1 MSVVDSLR
9 DVGYVFGR
17 AQSKFWGSPI
27 RIFFQLFGALMFLVL
42 FTQLFSKL
50 SDLPGFPTAGYL
62 EIAVGGILFLNTL
75 NSTMQSANAIVDELN
90 TGYLA
95 NILVTPVKRS
105 AILLGRV
112 LSDGV
117 RYACQTSIVL
127 GIAFLMGATFATG
140 VPGVLVIYLI
150 VVGFGVAWSG
160 LTMTVGLATK
170 SNETVSVVGTLLT
183 FPLMFTSTALLP
195 VSFLP
200 RWMQTVTQYNPISY
214 MSDAARSLMV
224 SGFDG
229 TVLLQAFA
237 VIGLILVLTWSSTL
251 WLFRSVVR

>member
-1 MSVVDSLR
+1 MSLGDGLR

-17 AQSKFWGSPI
+17 AQTKFWGSPI

-42 FTQLFSKL
+42 FTQLFSRL
-50 SDLPGFPTAGYL
+50 TDLPGFPTVGYL
-62 EIAVGGILFLNTL
+62 EVAVGGILFLNTL

-95 NILVTPVKRS
+95 NVLVTPVRRS

-127 GIAFLMGATFATG
+127 GVAFLMGATFATG
-140 VPGVLVIYLI
+140 VPGVLLIYLI

-183 FPLMFTSTALLP
+183 FPLLFTSTALLP
-195 VSFLP
+195 VSLMP
-200 RWMQTVTQYNPISY
+200 GWMQAVTRYNPISY
-214 MSDAARSLMV
+214 MSNAARTLMI

-229 TVLLQAFA
+229 TVLAQAFA
-237 VIGLILVLTWSSTL
+237 VIALVLLLTWSSTL

>member
-1 MSVVDSLR
+1 MTAVESLR
-9 DVGYVFGR
+9 DVWYVFGR
-17 AQSKFWGSPI
+17 AQSKFFASPV
-27 RIFFQLFGALMFLVL
+27 RIFFQLFGALIFLIL

-50 SDLPGFPTAGYL
+50 SNLPGFPTVGYL
-62 EIAVGGILFLNTL
+62 EIAVGGILFINTL
-75 NSTMQSANAIVDELN
+75 NNTMQSANAMVDELN

-95 NILVTPVKRS
+95 NMLVTPVKRS

-117 RYACQTSIVL
+117 RFILQTSIVL
-127 GIAFLMGATFATG
+127 GIAVLLGATFATG
-140 VPGVLVIYLI
+140 VPGILVIYLI

-160 LTMTVGLATK
+160 LTLTVGLATK
-170 SNETVSVVGTLLT
+170 SNETVAVIGTLLT

-195 VSFLP
+195 VSYMP
-200 RWMQTVTQYNPISY
+200 VWMQTVSQYNPISY
-214 MSDAARSLMV
+214 MANAARTLMV

-237 VIGLILVLTWSSTL
+237 VIALILVLTWSSTL
-251 WLFRSVVR
+251 WLFKRVVS

>member
-1 MSVVDSLR
+1 MTTIESLR
-9 DVGYVFGR
+9 DVWYIFGR

-42 FTQLFSKL
+42 FTQLFSRL
-50 SDLPGFPTAGYL
+50 TDLPGFPPGSYL
-62 EIAVGGILFLNTL
+62 EMAVGGILFLNTL
-75 NSTMQSANAIVDELN
+75 NSTMQSANAIVDEFN
-90 TGYLA
+90 SGYLA
-95 NILVTPVKRS
+95 NMLVTPVRRS

-117 RYACQTSIVL
+117 RYTCQTTIVL
-127 GIAFLMGATFATG
+127 GIAFLMGATLATG
-140 VPGVLVIYLI
+140 VAGILLIYLI

-195 VSFLP
+195 KSLMP
-200 RWMQTVTQYNPISY
+200 GWMQTLTQYNPISY
-214 MSDAARSLMV
+214 MSNAARTLMV

-237 VIGLILVLTWSSTL
+237 VIALILALTWSSTL
-251 WLFRSVVR
+251 WLFNRVVS

>member
-1 MSVVDSLR
+1 MSAVQSLR
-9 DVGYVFGR
+9 DVWYVFGR
-17 AQSKFWGSPI
+17 AQAKFWGSPI

-50 SDLPGFPTAGYL
+50 ADLPGFPTVGYL

-95 NILVTPVKRS
+95 NLLVTPVQRG

-127 GIAFLMGATFATG
+127 GIAWLLGATFATG
-140 VPGVLVIYLI
+140 VPGVLLIYLI

-195 VSFLP
+195 AAFLP
-200 RWMQTVTQYNPISY
+200 AWMQAVTRYNPISY
-214 MSDAARSLMV
+214 MSDAARTLMV

-229 TVLLQAFA
+229 AVLLQAFA
-237 VIGLILVLTWSSTL
+237 VIGMILALTWSSTL
-251 WLFRSVVR
+251 WLFRSVVG

>member
-1 MSVVDSLR
+1 MSAVQSLR
-9 DVGYVFGR
+9 DVWYVFGR
-17 AQSKFWGSPI
+17 AQAKFWGSPI

-50 SDLPGFPTAGYL
+50 ADLPGFPTVGYL

-95 NILVTPVKRS
+95 NLLVTPVQRG

-127 GIAFLMGATFATG
+127 GIAWLLGATFATG
-140 VPGVLVIYLI
+140 VPGVLLIYLI

-195 VSFLP
+195 AAFLP
-200 RWMQTVTQYNPISY
+200 AWMQAVTRYNPISY
-214 MSDAARSLMV
+214 MSDAARTLMV

-229 TVLLQAFA
+229 AVLLQAFA
-237 VIGLILVLTWSSTL
+237 VIGMILALTWSSTL
-251 WLFRSVVR
+251 WLFRRVVG